1 MQTFFSLSELAAHS
15 DLVAVSHLWGM
26 APDAKSIPGVDTAIN
41 TFVGWALWIVSV
53 LSLIGLLI
61 LFSVGFESY
70 KHNQAED
77 FMEKAKAWVLA
88 AIIGAYAKDI
98 VTMFFP
104 GFTITAV
111 ATAIPGLSGPVTDI
125 IGNFMWLLGWAAF
138 GCIIFLAIKGFL
150 AYRTNGLEEFLSKF
164 FWFIVASLGI
174 SFVTNI
180 AGAFFPAA
188 LAFG

>member
-1 MQTFFSLSELAAHS
+1 MHDLIHTADVLTALAPL
-15 DLVAVSHLWGM
+15 DGWGM
-26 APDAKSIPGVDTAIN
+26 APTPKSIDGVDEAIN

-61 LFSVGFESY
+61 VLSVGYESY
-70 KHNQAED
+70 RHNQAEE

-98 VTMFFP
+98 VGMFFP
-104 GFTITAV
+104 GFKVTAV
-111 ATAIPGLSGPVTDI
+111 ATAIPGLEGPVTDI

-138 GCIIFLAIKGFL
+138 ACIIFLAIKGFL
-150 AYRTNGLEEFLSKF
+150 AYKSNGLEEFVGKF

-188 LAFG
+188 LTFG